1 MRPSPKPI
9 LLSGIQPTGSLTIA
23 NYIGAIRQWVG
34 LQDQYDC
41 LFLLV
46 DLHAL
51 TVRRDPAELRRSCY
65 DFLALYM
72 ACGVEPAKS
81 AIFVQSHVP
90 AHAELAWI
98 LNCFSYMGELSRMT
112 QFKDKAKRQGRNV
125 NAGLF
130 GYPAL
135 MAADILLYQVD
146 LVPVG
151 DDQKQHLEHTRNVAQ
166 RFNRLH
172 GKTFQIPEPYIPPLG
187 ARIRSLQD
195 PTSKMS
201 KSDQDARNY
210 LALLDPPDV
219 VRSKI
224 SKAVTDSG
232 ADIVYDQAKP
242 AISNLM
248 TIFSALTGKSFQHIT
263 QSYANKGYAEF
274 KSDLAEIIIEVL
286 NPIQARYREF
296 RQNQA
301 HIDDILRKGAK
312 QAIARAQQ
320 TIKIVY
326 QKLGLIPPAQP

>member
-210 LALLDPPDV
+210 IALLDPPDI
-219 VRSKI
+219 VRNKI
-224 SKAVTDSG
+224 KKAVTDSG
-232 ADIVYDQAKP
+232 DEIAYDESRP
-242 AISNLM
+242 AVSNLM
-248 TIFSALTGKSFQHIT
+248 SIYSCLTGEAFESLEER
-263 QSYANKGYAEF
+263 YAGKGYARF
-274 KSDLAEIIIEVL
+274 KADLSEAIIEML
-286 NPIQARYREF
+286 EPIQRRYREI
-296 RQNQA
+296 REDERYING
-301 HIDDILRKGAK
+301 IVRKGAE
-312 QAIARAQQ
+312 QVSNRSRQ
-320 TIKIVY
+320 TIKRVY
-326 QKLGLIPPAQP
+326 EKLGLIPASK

>member
-1 MRPSPKPI
+1 MLHPDRPV

-23 NYIGAIRQWVG
+23 NYIGAIRQWVE

-46 DLHAL
+46 DLHAI

-151 DDQKQHLEHTRNVAQ
+151 EDQKQHLEHARNVAQ

-172 GKTFQIPEPYIPPLG
+172 GKTFQIPKPYIPPLG

-210 LALLDPPDV
+210 LALVDPPDI

-224 SKAVTDSG
+224 KKAVTDSG
-232 ADIVYDQAKP
+232 DEIAYDESRP
-242 AISNLM
+242 AVSNLM
-248 TIFSALTGKSFQHIT
+248 SIYSCLSGEAFESLEER
-263 QSYANKGYAEF
+263 YAGKGYARF
-274 KSDLAEIIIEVL
+274 KADLSEVIIEML
-286 NPIQARYREF
+286 EPIQKRYREI
-296 RQNQA
+296 REDERY
-301 HIDDILRKGAK
+301 IDGIVRKGAE
-312 QAIARAQQ
+312 QVSNRSRQ
-320 TIKIVY
+320 TIKGVY
-326 QKLGLIPPAQP
+326 EKLGLIPADK